1 MRSTFSE
8 EPMRPRS
15 IGFALLMSLA
25 ALVPSPLPAARSTPL
40 PPDEDHAKDALE
52 HSPRHGEYV
61 DIPYAGTPIR
71 TWVVYPQRSTKAGV
85 VIVIHEIFGLSDW
98 IRGVADQL
106 AAEGFIAV
114 APDLISGLGPNGGGT
129 DSVASRDDVVKLVR
143 QLGPVEAA
151 ARLGVVRS
159 WVGTIP
165 AANGKIATI
174 GFCWG
179 GGQSFGAA
187 TMTPPLQ
194 GAVVFYGSA
203 PDSAHIGGV
212 QAPVLGHYGG
222 DDARITATVEGT
234 RATLAA
240 LHRFYEPHVYT
251 GAGHGFLRQQQTP
264 DGANLKAAQEAWPK
278 TIDFLRKNLR

>member
-1 MRSTFSE
+1 L
-8 EPMRPRS
+8 
-15 IGFALLMSLA
+15 IGICAVGITSA
-25 ALVPSPLPAARSTPL
+25 QDWAKARIEKSQRHL
-40 PPDEDHAKDALE
+40 EWAKVKNGNREVNCFVA
-52 HSPRHGEYV
+52 
-61 DIPYAGTPIR
+61 
-71 TWVVYPQRSTKAGV
+71 YPEVKDKATA